1 MQITSGLQFHFHLFL
16 HSSLGG
22 QAGDVMFA
30 ATGVSGE
37 GLLFGSPGQGG
48 VRTEGAIWGNG
59 NSRCKGRER
68 RRHRMSAGFE
78 QRAQGRRSQ
87 ECAGAKRLRPELE
100 GT

>member
-48 VRTEGAIWGNG
+48 VRTG
-59 NSRCKGRER
+59 
-68 RRHRMSAGFE
+68 
-78 QRAQGRRSQ
+78 RSQ
-87 ECAGAKRLRPELE
+87 EQWSLNLSTSA
-100 GT
+100 